1 MNPGQGSWA
10 LQMRLRCYWVQ
21 DISHRLHGVHGGGP
35 TILWLDGST
44 TGHPFRL
51 LSKTL
56 VSSRVCGGAQRKG
69 LSLACSHPSSGL
81 ISAVLSVQIFVCC
94 V

>member
-56 VSSRVCGGAQRKG
+56 VSSRVCVAELREKG
-69 LSLACSHPSSGL
+69 SPSP
-81 ISAVLSVQIFVCC
+81 AVIRVQV
-94 V
+94 